1 MTRKLLG
8 KFIHFL
14 LFLCASSAVVVTF
27 AIFFSIIFEALKFF
41 QFVSPLEFLLGRHW
55 SPQVSAVT
63 GNPLGFGAIPLF
75 TGTFLITL
83 IALLVSAPLG
93 LMSAIYMSEYATP
106 KTRNMIKPL
115 LEILAGI
122 PTVVYG
128 FFAAIILAPH
138 LQGIGDFLHL
148 PIASESAINAGIVM
162 GIMILPFFS
171 SLCDDVIHAVPK
183 SLRDSALALGST
195 PSETIVKVVIP
206 AARPGIISAFLLAIS
221 RAVGETMIVVMAAG
235 MAAKLTLNPFASV
248 TTVTVQIVSLLT
260 GDQEFQS
267 PKTLAAFALGL
278 VLFIMTLGLNM
289 LALKIVNHYR
299 QKYG

>member
-1 MTRKLLG
+1 MDRLTRG
-8 KFIHFL
+8 L
-14 LFLCASSAVVVTF
+14 LFGCAISAVIVTF

-41 QFVSPLEFLLGRHW
+41 QFVSPLDFFLGTHW
-55 SPQVSAVT
+55 SPQVSSVT

-75 TGTFLITL
+75 TGTFLITI
-83 IALLVSAPLG
+83 IALGISAPLG
-93 LMSAIYMSEYATP
+93 LMSAIYMSEYASSKARHT
-106 KTRNMIKPL
+106 IKPL

-122 PTVVYG
+122 PTVIYG

-138 LQGIGDFLHL
+138 LQCVGEFLHI
-148 PIASESAINAGIVM
+148 PIASESAINAGVVM

-171 SLCDDVIHAVPK
+171 SLCDDVIHSVPRA
-183 SLRDSALALGST
+183 LRDSALALGST
-195 PSETIVKVVIP
+195 SSETIMKVVIP
-206 AARPGIISAFLLAIS
+206 AARPGIISAFLLAMS

-260 GDQEFQS
+260 GDQEFNS

-278 VLFIMTLGLNM
+278 VLFIMTLALNM
-289 LALKIVNHYR
+289 MALKIVNHYR